1 MKISKSRLEE
11 IITEELEDVLRKAQT
26 QYRTGPLG
34 IPIPA
39 MDGGRATTLDLTD
52 DALERAKADFRD
64 EERMAKTAAMY
75 AIERIIKEK
84 DLAPWDT
91 ISPNKIM
98 SYLDN
103 VKRKYRK
110 EYEEYHQGYL
120 ETLTSHHTDD
130 EEETLPL
137 GTKLS
142 RLFRK

>member
-1 MKISKSRLEE
+1 MKISKSRVREIILEE
-11 IITEELEDVLRKAQT
+11 LKEAVSQEELEDALVGIQT
-26 QYRTGPLG
+26 
-34 IPIPA
+34 IP
-39 MDGGRATTLDLTD
+39 GSGDLTHPKG
-52 DALERAKADFRD
+52 ATKVTKAAFR
-64 EERMAKTAAMY
+64 EEASETAARY

-91 ISPNKIM
+91 ISPSQIM
-98 SYLDN
+98 SYLDKI
-103 VKRKYRK
+103 KRKYRK

-130 EEETLPL
+130 AEETLPL